1 MLWCLSCKR
10 WQNSLWRNIHG
21 LTKHLKQIGDRLIWI
36 TAVIWNVADVQSGI
50 KTINLQNVHFLTQR
64 SFMWPEVIMLQDA
77 AVAVW
82 GHWARSERCA
92 DHGPRTNILITALG
106 ADALL
111 NSRCRHWGDNGATFR
126 NDTRSHPGSSSGK
139 HKFQLVL
146 EAFWFFQCLQ
156 LSFVQLYRRTS
167 WSWEIVLRKE
177 LQLPPVDTRAWEHS
191 INMTWRKYKLFI
203 YIMIWISFVNVALNG
218 SCGRC

>member
-1 MLWCLSCKR
+1 MLFCLSCKR
-10 WQNSLWRNIHG
+10 WQNSLWRNIHW
-21 LTKHLKQIGDRLIWI
+21 LTKHKKQTGDRLIWI
-36 TAVIWNVADVQSGI
+36 TAVIWSVADVQSGI

-82 GHWARSERCA
+82 GHWARSEGCA
-92 DHGPRTNILITALG
+92 DHGPQTNKRILINVRLFVRRAALG

-126 NDTRSHPGSSSGK
+126 NDNRSHPGSSSVK
-139 HKFQLVL
+139 HKVQLVL

-156 LSFVQLYRRTS
+156 L
-167 WSWEIVLRKE
+167 I
-177 LQLPPVDTRAWEHS
+177 
-191 INMTWRKYKLFI
+191 FI
-203 YIMIWISFVNVALNG
+203 
-218 SCGRC
+218 